1 MYSCSWPDYMRETGY
16 VNYTLTAQHCN
27 IWRMYSDI
35 QDSWDSVTGIVDWVG
50 DFAGNATSP
59 GLGMVAAAGP
69 GGFNDPCVSAPIF
82 CRVPAAAPPD
92 AHLLDSDML
101 IIGNFG
107 LSVDQAKAQMA
118 LWCIMAA
125 PLMMGERAFLHAT
138 LAFLLPPV

>member
-1 MYSCSWPDYMRETGY
+1 MDPGYEFMGAALNRTGRPVMYSCSWPDYMRETGY
-16 VNYTLTAQHCN
+16 VNYTLTAEHCN

-69 GGFNDPCVSAPIF
+69 GGFNDP
-82 CRVPAAAPPD
+82 
-92 AHLLDSDML
+92 DML

-125 PLMMGERAFLHAT
+125 PLMMGESSAT
-138 LAFLLPPV
+138 LL

>member
-1 MYSCSWPDYMRETGY
+1 MDPGYEFMGAALNRTGRPVMYSCSWPDYMRETGY
-16 VNYTLTAQHCN
+16 VNYTLTAEHCN

-69 GGFNDPCVSAPIF
+69 GGFNDP
-82 CRVPAAAPPD
+82 
-92 AHLLDSDML
+92 DML

-125 PLMMGERAFLHAT
+125 PLMMGESSAT
-138 LAFLLPPV
+138 LSSLWPPF